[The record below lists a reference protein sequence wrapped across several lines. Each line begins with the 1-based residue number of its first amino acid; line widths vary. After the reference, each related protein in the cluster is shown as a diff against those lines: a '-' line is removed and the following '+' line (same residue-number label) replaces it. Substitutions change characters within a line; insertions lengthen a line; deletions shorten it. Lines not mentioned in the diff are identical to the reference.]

1 MRSAGSVDTHHDRAR
16 GTLARGNAAP
26 KQIPWR
32 NASVAILPPREL
44 AVIIVSRGAHGAI
57 AHVSTPAPGRTN
69 PSVVTPYAC
78 FDPIQATATA
88 IQVACGGLLEPDRL
102 QHVRARRLACLLQ
115 TCVTRSPL
123 YRKWLRGFDPASARL
138 QDLPVAHRERLMR
151 QFDDWVTDSS
161 IRIDELRSF
170 VSRPER
176 IADTYRGR
184 YIVWQSSGTSGE
196 PGIFVQDATAM
207 AAYDALEAV
216 RGPFMRWA
224 MSPLVA
230 AGLQRNLVLIGSTE
244 EHYASTVSAK
254 RLRQLNPWFSQR
266 LHDVSFLQPMPR
278 LRQALEALDP
288 IVMATFP
295 SVALQL
301 AQEHRDGH
309 LDATPQEIWVGG
321 ETLSPA
327 TREFIECTFGCRV
340 RNSYGSSEFLSIAF
354 ECSQGV
360 LHLNADWVILE
371 PLDRHGRPVPLDVE
385 GESVLLTHLAN
396 HVQPLLRYVLPDRVT
411 LHSRPCTCGSA
422 LPVLTVHGR
431 DDDVLRLPGRGRST
445 VTVSPL
451 AITTVIE
458 ERAGL
463 LDFQVQQVSQTGIA
477 LISRRNQAGED
488 ARRHHAAR
496 ALEVFLAELGA
507 VGVRVTD
514 EWRPMLSAGPGGKV
528 RRVMALH

>member
-1 MRSAGSVDTHHDRAR
+1 VRQYRARANSVDNDFV
-16 GTLARGNAAP
+16 AA
-26 KQIPWR
+26 
-32 NASVAILPPREL
+32 LPRREL
-44 AVIIVSRGAHGAI
+44 AVIIVSRGSRGAN
-57 AHVSTPAPGRTN
+57 AGTPASGCISS
-69 PSVVTPYAC
+69 SVATMYAC
-78 FDPIQATATA
+78 FDPTQATATT

-102 QHVRARRLACLLQ
+102 QRVRARRLARLLQ

-138 QDLPVAHRERLMR
+138 QDLPIAHRDRLMR

-161 IRIDELRSF
+161 IRLDELRSF

-184 YIVWQSSGTSGE
+184 YVVWQSSGTSGE
-196 PGIFVQDATAM
+196 PGIFVQDAAAM

-224 MSPLVA
+224 MSLPA
-230 AGLQRNLVLIGSTE
+230 GAGLQRNLVLIGATE

-288 IVMATFP
+288 IVIATFP

-321 ETLSPA
+321 ETLSRA
-327 TREFIECTFGCRV
+327 TREFIECSFGCRV

-354 ECSQGV
+354 ECSEGA

-371 PLDRHGRPVPLDVE
+371 PLDRHGSPVPLDVE
-385 GESVLLTHLAN
+385 GAPCVRIDVAFID
-396 HVQPLLRYVLPDRVT
+396 QPW
-411 LHSRPCTCGSA
+411 
-422 LPVLTVHGR
+422 GR
-431 DDDVLRLPGRGRST
+431 R
-445 VTVSPL
+445 
-451 AITTVIE
+451 
-458 ERAGL
+458 
-463 LDFQVQQVSQTGIA
+463 
-477 LISRRNQAGED
+477 
-488 ARRHHAAR
+488 
-496 ALEVFLAELGA
+496 
-507 VGVRVTD
+507 
-514 EWRPMLSAGPGGKV
+514 
-528 RRVMALH
+528 